1 MGRICASA
9 GCIEW
14 KLITFEIGIG
24 GGEAF
29 SGKGFEFATDEVG
42 RETGSEKRA
51 IDGGEFFVAYF
62 SPSGAEFALDA
73 LADDDG
79 FVVGFGGFGE
89 GVVNVAIGDAAGAKV
104 SGDAELALFADFCV
118 GAGELPGVAGIVELA
133 GFFEAC
139 ENDLGEEFG
148 VSAADELRF
157 HFVDG
162 VSATHEDAEG
172 VVVKVLLGVEFAG
185 ARQHKKKMR

>member
-1 MGRICASA
+1 MRGARSA
-9 GCIEW
+9 LFGKFVGFW
-14 KLITFEIGIG
+14 LR
-24 GGEAF
+24 
-29 SGKGFEFATDEVG
+29 KGFAGQRLEFATDEVG

-51 IDGGEFFVAYF
+51 VDGGEFLVRDFATKGTEY
-62 SPSGAEFALDA
+62 ALDA
-73 LADDDG
+73 LADDGGLVIG
-79 FVVGFGGFGE
+79 FSRFGE
-89 GVVNVAIGDAAGAKV
+89 GVVNVAIGDAAGAEV
-104 SGDAELALFADFCV
+104 SGDAELALFADFCA
-118 GAGELPGVAGIVELA
+118 GAGELLGVAGIVELA

-157 HFVDG
+157 HFVHG

-185 ARQHKKKMR
+185 AREHKKKMR